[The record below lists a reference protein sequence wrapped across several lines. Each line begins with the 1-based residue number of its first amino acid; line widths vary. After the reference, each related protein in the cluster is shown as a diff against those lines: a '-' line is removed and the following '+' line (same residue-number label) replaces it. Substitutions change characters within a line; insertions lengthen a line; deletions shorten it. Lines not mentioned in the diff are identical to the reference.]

1 MLKNLNPSLAIVL
14 STLLWGTW
22 WYPLRL
28 LNEYASNNAI
38 PLTLSF
44 MLAGFLL
51 LSFSLKNLHLFT
63 KKNIIL
69 TIIAATAGAAAM
81 CLYNEGLL
89 RGNVAR
95 ILIFFYLTAVWST
108 IIEIVFLR
116 TPLTVHRA
124 FSIAAGF
131 TGLFII
137 TGLDKGNIL
146 PTSLADL
153 FGIASG
159 FLWSVCAT
167 IIRIN
172 KELDVNFGTSIF
184 ILIGGLFVVIA
195 TLLPDGQVL
204 AGFDT
209 EILSNTYIII
219 LIFALIWL
227 LPGYWLI
234 TYGQDQVDPGRA
246 GILLM
251 FEVVIGIISAY
262 LLANEIITMRE
273 FIGAVFVMSAPLIE
287 IYAGKKLYKSVV

>member
-44 MLAGFLL
+44 MLAGVFL
-51 LSFSLKNLHLFT
+51 LSFSLRNVHLLT

-116 TPLTVHRA
+116 TPLTIHRA

-146 PTSLADL
+146 PSSLADI

-184 ILIGGLFVVIA
+184 ILIGGLFVIIA
-195 TLLPDGQVL
+195 TLLPNGQVL
-204 AGFDT
+204 IGFNS
-209 EILSNTYIII
+209 EIMYNTYIII
-219 LIFALIWL
+219 LIFAFIWL

-234 TYGQDQVDPGRA
+234 TFGQDQVDPGRA

-287 IYAGKKLYKSVV
+287 IYAGNKLYKSVV

>member
-44 MLAGFLL
+44 MLAGFFL
-51 LSFSLKNLHLFT
+51 LSFSLKNVHLFT

-116 TPLTVHRA
+116 TPLTIYRA

-153 FGIASG
+153 FGITSG

-184 ILIGGLFVVIA
+184 ILIGGLFVIIA

-209 EILSNTYIII
+209 EILSDTYIII
-219 LIFALIWL
+219 LIFAFIWL

-234 TYGQDQVDPGRA
+234 TFGQDQVDPGRA

-287 IYAGKKLYKSVV
+287 IYAGNKLYKSVA

>member
-28 LNEYASNNAI
+28 LNEYANNNAI

-44 MLAGFLL
+44 MLAGFFL
-51 LSFSLKNLHLFT
+51 LSFSLRNVHLFT

-69 TIIAATAGAAAM
+69 TIVAATAGAAAM

-116 TPLTVHRA
+116 TPLTIYRA
-124 FSIAAGF
+124 FSIIAGF

-153 FGIASG
+153 FGITSG

-184 ILIGGLFVVIA
+184 ILIGGLFVIIA

-204 AGFDT
+204 TGFNT
-209 EILSNTYIII
+209 EIILS
-219 LIFALIWL
+219 LIHI
-227 LPGYWLI
+227 
-234 TYGQDQVDPGRA
+234 
-246 GILLM
+246 
-251 FEVVIGIISAY
+251 
-262 LLANEIITMRE
+262 
-273 FIGAVFVMSAPLIE
+273 
-287 IYAGKKLYKSVV
+287 